1 MLTIKELLYVKLVAQ
16 EGSFSG
22 AAKRAK
28 ISQPALSAAIAK
40 VEDKLGESLFYR
52 DSHTV
57 NPTAGGRYIAE
68 RSEHLLDEFEN
79 LTSELSN
86 LKNLDAGAIPFGVGV
101 TVADTLLKDAI
112 VTFREKNPTVTP
124 KFQVDYWYELRE
136 SLLRGDISF
145 FIAANHEFVEDNELS
160 TEELYVT
167 EICFHARKSH
177 PLTKKK
183 IVSCT
188 DLVNYPLL
196 TYRTLIAKK
205 RVKERLTT
213 EEQLRAFQKNFE
225 AGTLNSMQGT
235 LPFIEATD
243 YLAMTQRGFYDSQS
257 PTSQIQE
264 LEIEDFRL
272 KLQIKIC
279 WRAKHVLSAREHD
292 LIDCFKNTAAAR
304 ALP

>member
-1 MLTIKELLYVKLVAQ
+1 MLTVKELLYVKLIAQ
-16 EGSFSG
+16 ERSFSS

-57 NPTAGGRYIAE
+57 NPTAAGRYIAE
-68 RSEHLLDEFEN
+68 RSENLINEFES
-79 LTSELSN
+79 LTSEFADF
-86 LKNLDAGAIPFGVGV
+86 KNRDTGAIPFGIGV
-101 TVADTLLKDAI
+101 SVADTLLTEAI
-112 VTFREKNPTVTP
+112 VAFQEENQSVTP

-136 SLLRGDISF
+136 ALLRDDIAF
-145 FIAANHEFVEDNELS
+145 FIAANHEFVEDRELS
-160 TEELYVT
+160 TEDLYVS
-167 EICFHARKSH
+167 EICFHARKNH

-183 IVSCT
+183 IVRCA

-196 TYRTLIAKK
+196 TYRTLVAKK
-205 RVKERLTT
+205 RVKDRLTT
-213 EEQLRAFQKNFE
+213 EEQLRAFQKNFV

-243 YLAMTQRGFYDSQS
+243 YLAMTERGFYDSPS

-264 LEIEDFRL
+264 LKIEDFRL
-272 KLQIKIC
+272 KLQVKIC
-279 WRAKHVLSAREHD
+279 WRAKHLLSAREQD
-292 LIDCFKNTAAAR
+292 LINCFKNAAAR
-304 ALP
+304 VLP

>member
-112 VTFREKNPTVTP
+112 VSFRETNPTVTP

>member
-1 MLTIKELLYVKLVAQ
+1 MLTVKELLYIKLVAQ
-16 EGSFSG
+16 ERSFSS

-40 VEDKLGESLFYR
+40 AEGKLGESLFYR

-57 NPTAGGRYIAE
+57 NATAAGRYIAE
-68 RSEHLLDEFEN
+68 RSEYLLNQFET
-79 LTSELSN
+79 LTSEFADF
-86 LKNLDAGAIPFGVGV
+86 KNRDTGAIPFGIGV
-101 TVADTLLKDAI
+101 SVADTLLRDAI
-112 VTFREKNPTVTP
+112 VSFQQENRSVTP
-124 KFQVDYWYELRE
+124 KFHIDYWYELRE
-136 SLLRGDISF
+136 ALLRDDISF
-145 FIAANHEFVEDNELS
+145 FIAANHEFVEDRELS
-160 TEELYVT
+160 TEDLYVS
-167 EICFHARKSH
+167 EICFHARKNH

-183 IVSCT
+183 IVRCA
-188 DLVNYPLL
+188 DLINYPLL
-196 TYRTLIAKK
+196 TYRTLVAKK

-235 LPFIEATD
+235 LPFIKETD
-243 YLAMTQRGFYDSQS
+243 YLAMTERGFYDSQS

-292 LIDCFKNTAAAR
+292 LIDCFKNAAAAR

>member
-1 MLTIKELLYVKLVAQ
+1 MLTVKELLYVKLIAQ
-16 EGSFSG
+16 ERSFSS

-57 NPTAGGRYIAE
+57 NPTAAGRYIAE
-68 RSEHLLDEFEN
+68 RSENLINEFES
-79 LTSELSN
+79 LASEFAN
-86 LKNLDAGAIPFGVGV
+86 FKNRDTGAIPFGVGV

-112 VTFREKNPTVTP
+112 FSFQQVNQSVTP
-124 KFQVDYWYELRE
+124 KFRVDYWYDLRQA
-136 SLLRGDISF
+136 LLRDDISF
-145 FIAANHEFVEDNELS
+145 FIAANHEFVEDKQLS
-160 TEELYVT
+160 TEALYVS
-167 EICFHARKSH
+167 EICFHARKNH

-183 IVSCT
+183 IVRCA
-188 DLVNYPLL
+188 DLINYPLL
-196 TYRTLIAKK
+196 TYRTRVAKK
-205 RVKERLTT
+205 RVKDRLTT
-213 EEQLRAFQKNFE
+213 EEQLQAFQKNFV

-243 YLAMTQRGFYDSQS
+243 YLAMTERGFYDSQS

-279 WRAKHVLSAREHD
+279 WRAKHLLSAREQD
-292 LIDCFKNTAAAR
+292 LINCFKNAAAAR
-304 ALP
+304 VLS

>member
-16 EGSFSG
+16 ERSFSA

-40 VEDKLGESLFYR
+40 VEGKLGDSLFYR

-57 NPTAGGRYIAE
+57 NPTAAGRYIAE

-79 LTSELSN
+79 LTSEFSN
-86 LKNLDAGAIPFGVGV
+86 LKNLDAGAISFGVGG
-101 TVADTLLKDAI
+101 TVADTLLKDA
-112 VTFREKNPTVTP
+112 VVSFREKNQTVTP

-183 IVSCT
+183 TVSCA

-205 RVKERLTT
+205 RVRERLTT
-213 EEQLRAFQKNFE
+213 EAQLRAFQKNFE

-243 YLAMTQRGFYDSQS
+243 YLAMTERGFYDAQS
-257 PTSQIQE
+257 PASQIEE
-264 LEIEDFRL
+264 LEIKDFRL

-279 WRAKHVLSAREHD
+279 CRAKHMLSAREQD
-292 LIDCFKNTAAAR
+292 LINCFKNAAATR
-304 ALP
+304 VYC

>member
-1 MLTIKELLYVKLVAQ
+1 MAQ
-16 EGSFSG
+16 ERSFSG

-40 VEDKLGESLFYR
+40 VEGKLGDSLFYR

-57 NPTAGGRYIAE
+57 NPTAAGRYIAE

-79 LTSELSN
+79 LTSEFSN
-86 LKNLDAGAIPFGVGV
+86 LKNLDAGAISFGVGV
-101 TVADTLLKDAI
+101 TVADTLLKDA
-112 VTFREKNPTVTP
+112 VVSFREKNQTVTP

-183 IVSCT
+183 IVSCA

-205 RVKERLTT
+205 RVRERLTT
-213 EEQLRAFQKNFE
+213 EAQLRAFQKNFE

-235 LPFIEATD
+235 LPFICLLYT
-243 YLAMTQRGFYDSQS
+243 S
-257 PTSQIQE
+257 PSPR
-264 LEIEDFRL
+264 D
-272 KLQIKIC
+272 
-279 WRAKHVLSAREHD
+279 V
-292 LIDCFKNTAAAR
+292 
-304 ALP
+304 

>member
-1 MLTIKELLYVKLVAQ
+1 MLTIKELLYVKLVDQ

-40 VEDKLGESLFYR
+40 VEEKLGESLFYR

-57 NPTAGGRYIAE
+57 NPTAAGRYIAE

-79 LTSELSN
+79 LTSEFSN
-86 LKNLDAGAIPFGVGV
+86 LKNRDTGAIPFGVGV
-101 TVADTLLKDAI
+101 TVADTMLRDAI
-112 VTFREKNPTVTP
+112 VSFREKNPTITP
-124 KFQVDYWYELRE
+124 KFQVDYWYELRD
-136 SLLRGDISF
+136 SLLRGDLSF
-145 FIAANHEFVEDNELS
+145 FIAANHEFVEDNALS
-160 TEELYVT
+160 TEELYST

-188 DLVNYPLL
+188 DLVNYPVL
-196 TYRTLIAKK
+196 TYKTRIAKK
-205 RVKERLTT
+205 RVKARLTT

-243 YLAMTQRGFYDSQS
+243 YLAMTERGFYDAQF
-257 PTSQIQE
+257 PASQIQE
-264 LEIEDFRL
+264 LEIKDFKL

-279 WRAKHVLSAREHD
+279 CRAKHILSAREQD
-292 LIDCFKNTAAAR
+292 LINCFKNAAAAR
-304 ALP
+304 IYC

>member
-1 MLTIKELLYVKLVAQ
+1 MLTIKELLYVKLVGQ

-40 VEDKLGESLFYR
+40 VEEKLGESLFYR
-52 DSHTV
+52 DSHTM
-57 NPTAGGRYIAE
+57 NPTAAGRYIAE

-79 LTSELSN
+79 LTSEFSN
-86 LKNLDAGAIPFGVGV
+86 LKNRDAGAIPFGVGV
-101 TVADTLLKDAI
+101 TVADTLLKNAI
-112 VTFREKNPTVTP
+112 VSMREKNPTITP

-136 SLLRGDISF
+136 SLLRGDLSF
-145 FIAANHEFVEDNELS
+145 FIAANHEFVEDNALS

-183 IVSCT
+183 IVRCT
-188 DLVNYPLL
+188 DLVNYPLP
-196 TYRTLIAKK
+196 TYRTRIANK
-205 RVKERLTT
+205 RVKERLKT

-225 AGTLNSMQGT
+225 AGTLNSIHT

-243 YLAMTQRGFYDSQS
+243 YLAMTERGFYDAQF
-257 PTSQIQE
+257 PASQIQE

-279 WRAKHVLSAREHD
+279 CRAKHILSAREQD
-292 LIDCFKNTAAAR
+292 LINCFKNAAAAR
-304 ALP
+304 IYC

>member
-1 MLTIKELLYVKLVAQ
+1 MLTVKELLYVKLVAQ
-16 EGSFSG
+16 ERSFSS

-57 NPTAGGRYIAE
+57 NATSAGRYIAE
-68 RSEHLLDEFEN
+68 KSEHLINEFER
-79 LTSELSN
+79 LTSEFADF
-86 LKNLDAGAIPFGVGV
+86 KNRDTGAIPFGVGV
-101 TVADTLLKDAI
+101 SVADTLLTEAI
-112 VTFREKNPTVTP
+112 VAFGQENHSVTP

-136 SLLRGDISF
+136 ALLRDDIAF
-145 FIAANHEFVEDNELS
+145 FIAANHEFVEDRELS
-160 TEELYVT
+160 TEDLYVS
-167 EICFHARKSH
+167 EICFHARKNH

-183 IVSCT
+183 IVKCA
-188 DLVNYPLL
+188 DLINYPLL

-205 RVKERLTT
+205 RVKDRLTT
-213 EEQLRAFQKNFE
+213 EEQLRAFQKNFV

-243 YLAMTQRGFYDSQS
+243 YLAMTERGFYDSQS

-264 LEIEDFRL
+264 LKIEDFRL
-272 KLQIKIC
+272 KLQVKIC
-279 WRAKHVLSAREHD
+279 WRAKHVLSAREQD
-292 LIDCFKNTAAAR
+292 LIGCFKNAAAAR
-304 ALP
+304 A

>member
-1 MLTIKELLYVKLVAQ
+1 MLTVKELLYVKLIAQ
-16 EGSFSG
+16 ERSFSS

-57 NPTAGGRYIAE
+57 NPTSAGRYIAE
-68 RSEHLLDEFEN
+68 RSEHLLDEFES
-79 LTSELSN
+79 LTSEFADF
-86 LKNLDAGAIPFGVGV
+86 KNRDTGAIPFGIGV
-101 TVADTLLKDAI
+101 SVADTLLKDAI
-112 VTFREKNPTVTP
+112 VAFWEENQSVTP

-136 SLLRGDISF
+136 ALLRDDISF
-145 FIAANHEFVEDNELS
+145 FIAANHEFVEDGELS
-160 TEELYVT
+160 TEDLCVS
-167 EICFHARKSH
+167 EICFHARKNH

-183 IVSCT
+183 IVRCA

-196 TYRTLIAKK
+196 TYRSLIAKK
-205 RVKERLTT
+205 RVKDRLTT
-213 EEQLRAFQKNFE
+213 EEQLQAFQKNFL

-235 LPFIEATD
+235 QPFIEATD
-243 YLAMTQRGFYDSQS
+243 YLAMTECGFYDSQS

-279 WRAKHVLSAREHD
+279 WHAKHLLSAREQD
-292 LIDCFKNTAAAR
+292 LINCFKNAAAAR
-304 ALP
+304 VLS

>member
-1 MLTIKELLYVKLVAQ
+1 MLTVKELLYVKLIAQ
-16 EGSFSG
+16 ERSFSA

-57 NPTAGGRYIAE
+57 NPTSAGRYIAD
-68 RSEHLLDEFEN
+68 RSEHLLDEFES
-79 LTSELSN
+79 LTAEFADF
-86 LKNLDAGAIPFGVGV
+86 KNRHTGAIPFGIGV
-101 TVADTLLKDAI
+101 SVADTLLTEAI
-112 VTFREKNPTVTP
+112 VAFHVENPSVTP

-136 SLLRGDISF
+136 ALLRDDIAF
-145 FIAANHEFVEDNELS
+145 FIAANHEFVEDRELS
-160 TEELYVT
+160 TEDLYVS
-167 EICFHARKSH
+167 EICFHARKNH
-177 PLTKKK
+177 PLTKKE
-183 IVSCT
+183 ILTCA

-205 RVKERLTT
+205 RVKDRLTT
-213 EEQLRAFQKNFE
+213 EEQLRAFQRNFV

-243 YLAMTQRGFYDSQS
+243 YLAMTERGFYDSQS

-264 LEIEDFRL
+264 LKIGDFRL
-272 KLQIKIC
+272 KLQVKIC
-279 WRAKHVLSAREHD
+279 WRAKHVLSAREQD
-292 LIDCFKNTAAAR
+292 LIDCFKNAAAAR
-304 ALP
+304 A

>member
-16 EGSFSG
+16 ERSFSA

-57 NPTAGGRYIAE
+57 NPTAAGRYIAE

-79 LTSELSN
+79 LTSEFSK
-86 LKNLDAGAIPFGVGV
+86 LKNRDAGAIPFGVGV

-112 VTFREKNPTVTP
+112 VSFREKNQTITP
-124 KFQVDYWYELRE
+124 KFQVNYWYELRE

-167 EICFHARKSH
+167 DICFHAKKSH

-183 IVSCT
+183 IVSCA
-188 DLVNYPLL
+188 DLVHYPLL
-196 TYRTLIAKK
+196 TYRTL
-205 RVKERLTT
+205 
-213 EEQLRAFQKNFE
+213 
-225 AGTLNSMQGT
+225 
-235 LPFIEATD
+235 
-243 YLAMTQRGFYDSQS
+243 
-257 PTSQIQE
+257 
-264 LEIEDFRL
+264 
-272 KLQIKIC
+272 
-279 WRAKHVLSAREHD
+279 
-292 LIDCFKNTAAAR
+292 
-304 ALP
+304 

>member
-1 MLTIKELLYVKLVAQ
+1 MNNTPPMSRRSSFLGSLSRRSRTSSIASDPGLSRRSSESIAPTLTRQRSATESELLPGRRHLIEVKHEWV
-16 EGSFSG
+16 
-22 AAKRAK
+22 
-28 ISQPALSAAIAK
+28 P
-40 VEDKLGESLFYR
+40 
-52 DSHTV
+52 
-57 NPTAGGRYIAE
+57 
-68 RSEHLLDEFEN
+68 SEKWLP
-79 LTSELSN
+79 S
-86 LKNLDAGAIPFGVGV
+86 IGVS
-101 TVADTLLKDAI
+101 VADTLLKDAI
-112 VTFREKNPTVTP
+112 VSFQQENQSVTP

-136 SLLRGDISF
+136 ALLRDDISF
-145 FIAANHEFVEDNELS
+145 FIAANHEFVEDRELS
-160 TEELYVT
+160 TEDLYVS
-167 EICFHARKSH
+167 EICFHARKNH

-183 IVSCT
+183 IVRCA

-213 EEQLRAFQKNFE
+213 EKQLRAFQKNFE

-235 LPFIEATD
+235 PSFIEATD
-243 YLAMTQRGFYDSQS
+243 YLAMTERGFYDSQS

-292 LIDCFKNTAAAR
+292 LIDCFKNAAAAR

>member
-1 MLTIKELLYVKLVAQ
+1 MLTIKELLYVKLVDQ

-57 NPTAGGRYIAE
+57 NPTAAGRYIAG
-68 RSEHLLDEFEN
+68 RSEHLLDEFEK
-79 LTSELSN
+79 LTLEFSN
-86 LKNLDAGAIPFGVGV
+86 LKNRDAGAIPFGVGV
-101 TVADTLLKDAI
+101 TVADTLLKDA
-112 VTFREKNPTVTP
+112 VVAFREKNATVTP

-136 SLLRGDISF
+136 SLLRGDLSF
-145 FIAANHEFVEDNELS
+145 FIAANHEFVEDKELS

-196 TYRTLIAKK
+196 TYRTRIAKK
-205 RVKERLTT
+205 RVKERLKT

-243 YLAMTQRGFYDSQS
+243 YLAMTERGFYDAQF
-257 PTSQIQE
+257 PASQIQE

-279 WRAKHVLSAREHD
+279 YPAKHILSAREQD
-292 LIDCFKNTAAAR
+292 LINCFKNAAAAR
-304 ALP
+304 IYC